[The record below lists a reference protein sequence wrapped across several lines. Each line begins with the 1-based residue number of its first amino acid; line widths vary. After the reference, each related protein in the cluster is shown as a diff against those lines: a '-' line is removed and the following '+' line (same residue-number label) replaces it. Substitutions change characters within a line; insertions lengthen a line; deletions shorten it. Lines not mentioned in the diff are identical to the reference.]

1 MSALASPVRL
11 AAAACLLLGLA
22 ACSTPPRAPE
32 PLAENPAQP
41 TVPEPIALEVA
52 PPESVAPAE
61 PEPDPLAS
69 AEERSAL
76 TCSSEGVLVAGQI
89 PGELLYR
96 CEGLEQAV
104 SLDALRQA
112 GWMLE
117 HMAIGARAEV
127 DGESGLPLS
136 ITVRKLR

>member
-1 MSALASPVRL
+1 MSAFASPVRL
-11 AAAACLLLGLA
+11 VWAASLVLGLA
-22 ACSTPPRAPE
+22 ACSTP
-32 PLAENPAQP
+32 
-41 TVPEPIALEVA
+41 
-52 PPESVAPAE
+52 APAPQAEAAGPALPTAAEAQAIEHETPQAAQSAE
-61 PEPDPLAS
+61 PAPNPLAS
-69 AEERSAL
+69 AEDGSSL
-76 TCSSEGVLVAGQI
+76 NCSSAGVLVAGQI

-96 CEGLEQAV
+96 CEGLDQAV

-112 GWMLE
+112 GWTLE